1 MSVNLLTS
9 KLDFVR
15 LYFLS
20 LSKIPIRNLIIVV
33 NMKPPIRNETIK
45 KSSEVIKP
53 NSLIVMPNNEKTL
66 DPI

>member
-1 MSVNLLTS
+1 MAFIYKSS
-9 KLDFVR
+9 REIFIIF
-15 LYFLS
+15 YFLS

-33 NMKPPIRNETIK
+33 NMKPPTRNDTIK

-53 NSLIVMPNNEKTL
+53 NSLIVIPNNKKTL